1 MATILELC
9 GQLPLKVLPTGA
21 LLLEEDASSD
31 KIYVLASGTVEILK
45 GDVQVHV
52 SSQPGTIFGEI
63 SALLNIPHTATVR
76 ALDECRVYEAAHG
89 QAFLAANPELALD
102 LARLLARRLQH
113 VTTYLADLKRQF
125 EDQSD
130 HLGMVDEVLEGLI
143 YAQDGES
150 DSLRGSDREYE
161 PND

>member
-1 MATILELC
+1 MKTVRAGE
-9 GQLPLKVLPTGA
+9 
-21 LLLEEDASSD
+21 LLLQENASSD
-31 KIYVLASGTVEILK
+31 RIFVLASGSAEILK

-52 SSQPGTIFGEI
+52 SSQPGAIFGEI

-76 ALDECRVYEAAHG
+76 ALDECRVYEAEHG
-89 QAFLAANPELALD
+89 REFLAANPELAFD

-125 EDQSD
+125 EDRTD

-143 YAQDGES
+143 YAQES
-150 DSLRGSDREYE
+150 ETESLRGSDREYE

>member
-1 MATILELC
+1 MSDILSLCRELPMRTLRA
-9 GQLPLKVLPTGA
+9 GE
-21 LLLEEDASSD
+21 LLLDENASSNRL
-31 KIYVLASGTVEILK
+31 YVLASGAVEILK

-52 SSQPGTIFGEI
+52 SSQPGTVLGEI
-63 SALLNIPHTATVR
+63 SALLDIPHTATVR
-76 ALDECRVYEAAHG
+76 ALDDCRVYEAENG
-89 QAFLAANPELALD
+89 QEFLAANPQLALD

-113 VTTYLADLKRQF
+113 VTTYLADLKQQF

-143 YAQDGES
+143 YAQDTES